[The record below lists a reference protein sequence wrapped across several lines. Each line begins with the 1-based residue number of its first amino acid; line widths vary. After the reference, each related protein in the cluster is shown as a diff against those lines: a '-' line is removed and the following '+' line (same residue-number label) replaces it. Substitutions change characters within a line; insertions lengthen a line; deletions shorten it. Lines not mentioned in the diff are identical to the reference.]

1 VKGNRRLGRAK
12 VSADGTGLM
21 SRAGTL
27 LLRESEKLSEA
38 CVARVPE
45 AEIERLKEQVSLVSL
60 VQAQGVGARQIAC
73 VRGIPVGF
81 W

>member
-1 VKGNRRLGRAK
+1 
-12 VSADGTGLM
+12 M
-21 SRAGTL
+21 

-38 CVARVPE
+38 CVAGVPE

-60 VQAQGVGARQIAC
+60 VQAQGVGARPIAC